1 MEQINKYKLTASMVR
16 GFFVGFFSG
25 LLDSKVPDWKK
36 NKDARVLKKLAAE
49 HYETI
54 HGHFANVLF
63 PLLLTTNFESYEA
76 ALEDMNKRHFS
87 NATPVKLLL
96 RYACRDKELFEALVE
111 EYQRQMVSILQ
122 GRLQPLDEFYAG
134 WKRGESVGELD
145 VDHAIRNT
153 VRALMHGY
161 TLGIKAS
168 GVGKTSLHQ
177 ASVFRLMI
185 SGMMMLLHDEVF
197 DVWEG
202 TEESGLDG
210 VFRKVCINAHNYETL
225 VNEMNQAY
233 EDLARAE
240 GIESA
245 DDTVN

>member
-1 MEQINKYKLTASMVR
+1 M
-16 GFFVGFFSG
+16 
-25 LLDSKVPDWKK
+25 
-36 NKDARVLKKLAAE
+36 
-49 HYETI
+49 
-54 HGHFANVLF
+54 
-63 PLLLTTNFESYEA
+63 
-76 ALEDMNKRHFS
+76 
-87 NATPVKLLL
+87 
-96 RYACRDKELFEALVE
+96 
-111 EYQRQMVSILQ
+111 
-122 GRLQPLDEFYAG
+122 
-134 WKRGESVGELD
+134 GELD

-245 DDTVN
+245 DDAVN